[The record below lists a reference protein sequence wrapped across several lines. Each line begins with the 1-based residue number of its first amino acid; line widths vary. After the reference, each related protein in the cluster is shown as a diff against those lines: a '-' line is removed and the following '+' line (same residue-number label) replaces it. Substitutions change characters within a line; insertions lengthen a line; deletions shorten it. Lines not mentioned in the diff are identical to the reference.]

1 MNLLDRTPLLGT
13 LNLRS
18 AAWCSYALTV
28 WATTLA
34 CSHTGTG
41 SNGTGGTTA
50 MGGSSSGGAPP
61 ATGGLPAAGGTT
73 GGNTQ
78 LTGGQSGAAGATS
91 GGSAGVSSLGGG
103 GQAGSG
109 GASGG
114 ASAGT
119 AGGGA
124 SSGTCK
130 MGAPTPASGGAN
142 FPFPQHRFST
152 YCSYPPNCNDAD
164 VSVGWTNYKA
174 LLVVDGGDGSLRVRR
189 PENMDDSVSEGIAY
203 GMLFAVFLNDKTT
216 FDKLWQYAQKHFD
229 DNGLMHWQIRA
240 DGTVQGGNSATDSD
254 EDIGFALVMADKQW
268 GGYTDVTKAYLAKV
282 LDHDFHDDGTIRG
295 GDNYDEVNPSYL
307 APAFYRTF
315 AKYTGEQRWMQV
327 IDKSYE
333 ILNGAAHPTTGLV
346 PDWSSGDRGR
356 NYTYDAV
363 RTPYR
368 IALDACWNN
377 EPRAKAYAEKVG
389 AFFAGVG
396 VDNIRD
402 GYALDGTLTGEYK
415 NSTFIG
421 PAGVAGMV
429 GNQST
434 LISQAYAQVA
444 MDLQAGTES
453 YYNLSWA
460 LFTAMMMTGNFADLT
475 AP

>member
-1 MNLLDRTPLLGT
+1 MNFLDRTTLIGN
-13 LNLRS
+13 LNLKS
-18 AAWCSYALTV
+18 ATWCSYALTV

-34 CSHTGTG
+34 CSHAGTG
-41 SNGTGGTTA
+41 SSGTGGTTA
-50 MGGSSSGGAPP
+50 TGGSSGGTPPSTGGIP
-61 ATGGLPAAGGTT
+61 ATGGTT
-73 GGNTQ
+73 GGSSP
-78 LTGGQSGAAGATS
+78 LTGGQSGGAQS
-91 GGSAGVSSLGGG
+91 GGSAGTSALGGG

-109 GASGG
+109 GAGG
-114 ASAGT
+114 AGVSAGT
-119 AGGGA
+119 SGAGTN
-124 SSGTCK
+124 SGTCK

-142 FPFPQHRFST
+142 FPFPQHRFSSS
-152 YCSYPPNCNDAD
+152 CSYPAACNDAD

-216 FDKLWQYAQKHFD
+216 FDKLWQYAQKYFD

-315 AKYTGEQRWMQV
+315 AKYTGDQGWMQV

-356 NYTYDAV
+356 NY
-363 RTPYR
+363 
-368 IALDACWNN
+368 
-377 EPRAKAYAEKVG
+377 
-389 AFFAGVG
+389 
-396 VDNIRD
+396 
-402 GYALDGTLTGEYK
+402 
-415 NSTFIG
+415 
-421 PAGVAGMV
+421 
-429 GNQST
+429 
-434 LISQAYAQVA
+434 
-444 MDLQAGTES
+444 
-453 YYNLSWA
+453 
-460 LFTAMMMTGNFADLT
+460 
-475 AP
+475 